1 MSDAIPTFRRFY
13 QAFMAWGDGFSYRDS
28 VVTKGAVWALIGW
41 LPVPL
46 LSFIFQ
52 VLSAWATEVGAE
64 VTYIPDL
71 GMMLFM
77 TAFPWA
83 PLAGFVLGWV
93 FAGRAA
99 GWLEALKRGLKA
111 NTALLLT
118 MMILALLA
126 LNDPNEK
133 AGLVAAI
140 AFWLGV
146 LAALMALLGSL
157 LRHIYDKLR
166 PANIPNNS

>member
-1 MSDAIPTFRRFY
+1 MSDALPTFRRLY
-13 QAFMAWGDGFSYRDS
+13 QAVMTWGEGFSYQDS

-46 LSFIFQ
+46 LCTLIQ
-52 VLSAWATEVGAE
+52 ALAAWTTEVGAE
-64 VTYIPDL
+64 VTYVPDM

-77 TAFPWA
+77 TGFPWA
-83 PLAGFVLGWV
+83 PLAGFVLGCV

-99 GWLEALKRGLKA
+99 GWLEAVKRGLKA
-111 NTALLLT
+111 NTALFLVLMLLAV
-118 MMILALLA
+118 LALT
-126 LNDPNEK
+126 DPNEK

-146 LAALMALLGSL
+146 LAILMALFGAL
-157 LRHIYDKLR
+157 LRHLYDRLR
-166 PANIPNNS
+166 A

>member
-1 MSDAIPTFRRFY
+1 MSDAIPTFRKIYRGI
-13 QAFMAWGDGFSYRDS
+13 MDWGGGFSYQGS
-28 VVTKGAVWALIGW
+28 VVTRGAVWTLVGW

-46 LSFIFQ
+46 FCFLIQSID
-52 VLSAWATEVGAE
+52 AGGKDIGAE

-71 GMMLFM
+71 GMILFM

-83 PLAGFVLGWV
+83 PLAGFALGCV

-99 GWLEALKRGLKA
+99 GWLEALRRGLKA
-111 NTALLLT
+111 NTALILT
-118 MMILALLA
+118 MMILAVLA

-146 LAALMALLGSL
+146 LAGLMALLGSL
-157 LRHIYDKLR
+157 LRHLYDKLR
-166 PANIPNNS
+166 N

>member
-1 MSDAIPTFRRFY
+1 MSDAIPTFRRAW
-13 QAFMAWGDGFSYRDS
+13 QAIYDWGDGFSYRGS
-28 VVTKGAVWALIGW
+28 VVTRGAVWTLIGW

-46 LSFIFQ
+46 LCFLIQ
-52 VLSAWATEVGAE
+52 ALAAWTTEVGAE
-64 VTYIPDL
+64 VTYIPDP

-83 PLAGFVLGWV
+83 PLAGFVLGWI

-99 GWLEALKRGLKA
+99 GWLEAVKRALKA

-146 LAALMALLGSL
+146 LAALLALLGAL

-166 PANIPNNS
+166 PVPTNP

>member
-1 MSDAIPTFRRFY
+1 MSDAIPTFRRVY
-13 QAFMAWGDGFSYRDS
+13 QAVMAWGDGFSFRDS
-28 VVTKGAVWALIGW
+28 VVTRGAVWTFVGW

-46 LSFIFQ
+46 LCSLLQAIA
-52 VLSAWATEVGAE
+52 AWSTEVGAE
-64 VTYIPDL
+64 VTYLPDP

-83 PLAGFVLGWV
+83 PLAGFVLGCV
-93 FAGRAA
+93 FAARAS
-99 GWLEALKRGLKA
+99 GWLEALKSGLKA

-126 LNDPNEK
+126 LNDPSEK
-133 AGLVAAI
+133 AGLVAGI

-146 LAALMALLGSL
+146 LAALLALLASL
-157 LRHIYDKLR
+157 LRHLYDKLR
-166 PANIPNNS
+166 PKS

>member
-13 QAFMAWGDGFSYRDS
+13 QALMAWGDGFSYRGS
-28 VVTKGAVWALIGW
+28 VVTRGAVWTLIGW

-46 LSFIFQ
+46 FCFLMQAID
-52 VLSAWATEVGAE
+52 AGARDIGAE
-64 VTYIPDL
+64 VTYIPDA
-71 GMMLFM
+71 GMLLFL

-83 PLAGFVLGWV
+83 PLAGFCLGWA
-93 FAGRAA
+93 FAGRSA
-99 GWLEALKRGLKA
+99 GWLDALRRGLKA

-118 MMILALLA
+118 MMILAVLA

-166 PANIPNNS
+166 PAPAP

>member
-1 MSDAIPTFRRFY
+1 MSDAVPTFRRFY

-28 VVTKGAVWALIGW
+28 VVTKGAAWAFIGW

-46 LSFIFQ
+46 FCFLIQ
-52 VLSAWATEVGAE
+52 IIDAGAKDIGAE
-64 VTYIPDL
+64 VSYIPDL
-71 GMMLFM
+71 GMMLFV

-83 PLAGFVLGWV
+83 PLAGFVLGCV

-99 GWLEALKRGLKA
+99 GWLEALRRGLKA
-111 NTALLLT
+111 NTALILT
-118 MMILALLA
+118 MMILAVLA

-140 AFWLGV
+140 AFWIGV
-146 LAALMALLGSL
+146 LAGLMALFGSL

-166 PANIPNNS
+166 N